1 MGLVLYLTG
10 LRIVCIIITACL
22 CVVLIIGI
30 IIYIKRSHFS
40 RQVNDEQNMNE
51 DQYKELEM
59 MWASK
64 QKKQK
69 YLISFED
76 G

>member
-1 MGLVLYLTG
+1 
-10 LRIVCIIITACL
+10 
-22 CVVLIIGI
+22 VVLIIGI